1 MMKRTVKNE
10 KVLRAIT
17 IGLATMI
24 AASSAPVNVFAA
36 EDEEATGVTDN
47 DDVSA
52 DAEANDM
59 SDQQVDMASGDIDDA
74 QEYAEELTEPA
85 PEAAFE
91 VQEAL
96 QPVVEAGVVAE
107 AGNPSIPQLID
118 TVNEAYQA
126 ESVAEVKDSV
136 VADLKEANEKVESV
150 EEKLNEIEADLESSD
165 EISVKNVN
173 AFDITTKPVE
183 VIATEEKEDENGDTV
198 TVPVINEDNTVATT
212 TSSDQMLVDF
222 VDSYNKALSN
232 IQAGNINEA
241 SGFATEAE
249 AKLDEA
255 EDTITRLG
263 TAIKDS
269 KAAEAAVKR
278 AKEKAEIMAGLK
290 DQYDKFMVHYYRE
303 KLGYNKDHCV
313 YDFNEEGIGTLNIE
327 KTAEKMISSGKVD
340 THPTPGDTKYV
351 GRALLEQIVRLS
363 LLEQGVDP
371 DSIEYGINTDG
382 KTVLNGDPNESS
394 NKGTWAVKNN
404 LNKVD
409 RLAEDNES
417 LYWFNVSDDAKNGR
431 NNHVAVRYTDKDGNT
446 QVECFNI
453 IYKDIADEK
462 KENNG
467 LVIDAADLAKSP
479 VFITKVTYNETTK
492 SWEHQAYTDGAR
504 KAAFADVYDAK
515 MLEAANEAYKKAQN
529 DFEAAEAKATALRR
543 AVEKLGFDISGR
555 QSWEA
560 ELENAEAAVDNSR
573 KQLEMLNKVIEQL
586 TPEAAPAA
594 EVTNEVAETPEASD
608 DASEDTAAST
618 VVDAGSATVTIP
630 GGFDLSSFVLPTAVA
645 ADEALAAGATSGV
658 LGARTDASEDNKE
671 DKKEDFATYA
681 KKVAD
686 NKVVVSKVDSEK
698 SGKKGIKIADPI
710 VPLADM
716 PFEDDSEMNLWW
728 LLLIALFGAAGK
740 KMYDDHKKK
749 QEEANAAK

>member
-1 MMKRTVKNE
+1 M
-10 KVLRAIT
+10 
-17 IGLATMI
+17 
-24 AASSAPVNVFAA
+24 
-36 EDEEATGVTDN
+36 
-47 DDVSA
+47 
-52 DAEANDM
+52 
-59 SDQQVDMASGDIDDA
+59 
-74 QEYAEELTEPA
+74 
-85 PEAAFE
+85 
-91 VQEAL
+91 
-96 QPVVEAGVVAE
+96 
-107 AGNPSIPQLID
+107 
-118 TVNEAYQA
+118 
-126 ESVAEVKDSV
+126 
-136 VADLKEANEKVESV
+136 
-150 EEKLNEIEADLESSD
+150 
-165 EISVKNVN
+165 
-173 AFDITTKPVE
+173 
-183 VIATEEKEDENGDTV
+183 
-198 TVPVINEDNTVATT
+198 
-212 TSSDQMLVDF
+212 
-222 VDSYNKALSN
+222 
-232 IQAGNINEA
+232 
-241 SGFATEAE
+241 
-249 AKLDEA
+249 
-255 EDTITRLG
+255 
-263 TAIKDS
+263 
-269 KAAEAAVKR
+269 
-278 AKEKAEIMAGLK
+278 K

-303 KLGYNKDHCV
+303 KLGYNKNNCV

-327 KTAEKMISSGKVD
+327 KTAEKMISSGKVN

-394 NKGTWAVKNN
+394 NKGTWVVKDN

-409 RLAEDNES
+409 RLAKDNES

-453 IYKDIADEK
+453 IYKDIADEM

-492 SWEHQAYTDGAR
+492 SWEHQSYTDENR

-529 DFEAAEAKATALRR
+529 DFEAAEAKATALRK

-555 QSWEA
+555 EAWEA

-586 TPEAAPAA
+586 TPEVTPAA

-608 DASEDTAAST
+608 DASEDMAAST

-630 GGFDLSSFVLPTAVA
+630 GGFDLSTFTLPAAYA
-645 ADEALAAGATSGV
+645 ADEEFAADEGFTAANGAASGV
-658 LGARTDASEDNKE
+658 LGERTGVAE
-671 DKKEDFATYA
+671 DKKEDFASYV
-681 KKVAD
+681 KKVAEKKPVVKVNNKKINKKLVKIED
-686 NKVVVSKVDSEK
+686 NE
-698 SGKKGIKIADPI
+698 I
-710 VPLADM
+710 PLADM

-749 QEEANAAK
+749 QEEANVA